1 MFSKDF
7 NKYFLSLFFV
17 ATFSLVSVA
26 QDSEEVVA
34 SEEVSESSD
43 EDVEDVGRVTVTGS
57 RIKRTEIEGASPLL
71 VITRDDIDNAGFNT
85 VFDAVSSLSQN
96 TGETVGEQFQ
106 AGFNPNINAINLR
119 DFGPGRTLVLV
130 NGKRMADYPYPY
142 NGEASSFNYA
152 SIPLAVVDRIEILA
166 AGASSIYGSD
176 AIAGVINVITIDG
189 LEDKSLRV
197 FSGTHLSGGGDNT
210 TVEFAGGG
218 FTDKLS
224 YTYAF
229 EFYKQDAIYGDDRK
243 EFDSYLDRKDP
254 SRRYPTRAL
263 LFRSYNNY
271 YQWTPEQARAGTYS
285 CQGADPAY
293 TTEEP
298 YPQYYSGRGGYC
310 GLDEGYATLVNERER
325 SSAYFSL
332 TYELT
337 DKVSMYGKAIFF
349 DMDAFGSYTNQ
360 FYYDYIAGYFDE
372 KYFPAGFTWDA
383 ADYCFYAA
391 FGYDVCGGNPNDTS
405 FVFADFLFQKIWSDS
420 LWSST
425 YSEEAET
432 YVLGLQGVL
441 DNGWAW
447 DVSYTDNTYDMIS
460 RGTNFAYSA
469 LDSAFYRI
477 GQNDQVGN
485 PCQKDASNNF
495 GLYDPFA
502 LLGLGYAYAYAY
514 GQATCANMDW
524 LYASQTDADVQA
536 LKLPNIEP
544 ASSFSEFFLAEMSG
558 ELFDMP
564 YGPVL
569 FAAHYE
575 YQNVGYNVAL
585 DQKNKDGLLWGS
597 GGVDGGGERDRTA
610 FGIELTFPL
619 TQTLLVDISA
629 RNDEYD
635 DKVVNID
642 RTTLGATF
650 EYRPTDSFLLRGTWN
665 ESFRAP
671 DMPYIFV
678 GERRSYT
685 QPTDYYQCWYSGQ
698 WPNGCGQYS
707 SINVDG
713 VLLGNKNLKEEEGDS
728 YSLGFVWQPA
738 DRLVLTFDMF
748 HIQLEDIVNDL
759 ATDAI
764 MLDELSCR
772 AAAAGTPIGDL
783 VEYSSSYCATIL
795 DSVRR
800 GGRPTEA
807 DEALRVPEG
816 GVSAIYNQ
824 PINMSGQEFIGADYS
839 IAYSWVTDNY
849 GDFSIRL
856 NGTYQHD
863 LKFASRK
870 GDPLIS
876 YMDSAYAL
884 RSRQTT
890 YFNWSY
896 GDWYVGGSV
905 YRIGHAEG
913 FDGKKSPYLETSLVV
928 GYELTDKS
936 SISVNVQNLF
946 DSYPDKDASYNS
958 GSSYYPFGVNPFLY
972 PLLGRQ
978 LYVTYEL
985 RF

>member
-1 MFSKDF
+1 MFSSNF
-7 NKYFLSLFFV
+7 YKYFLSLVFV
-17 ATFSLVSVA
+17 ATFSFVAVA
-26 QDSEEVVA
+26 QESEEEIVA

-57 RIKRTEIEGASPLL
+57 RIKRTDIEGASPLL

-142 NGEASSFNYA
+142 NGESSSFNYA
-152 SIPLAVVDRIEILA
+152 SIPLAVVDRIEVLA

-176 AIAGVINVITIDG
+176 AVAGVINVITIDG
-189 LEDKSLRV
+189 LEDMSLRV

-229 EFYKQDAIYGDDRK
+229 EFYKQDPIFGDDRK
-243 EFDSYLDRKDP
+243 EFDSYQDRKDP
-254 SRRYPTRAL
+254 SRRYPTRGFL
-263 LFRSYNNY
+263 MRSYFGLQ
-271 YQWTPEQARAGTYS
+271 QWTPEMARAGNYT
-285 CQGADPAY
+285 CQQADPAY
-293 TTEEP
+293 TTEDP
-298 YPQYYSGRGGYC
+298 YPQYFAGRGGWC
-310 GLDEGYATLVNERER
+310 GLDDGYATLVNERER
-325 SSAYFSL
+325 SSAYFSA

-337 DKVSMYGKAIFF
+337 DNISMYAKGIFF

-360 FYYDYIAGYFDE
+360 FYYAFVSGYFDP
-372 KYFPAGFTWDA
+372 KYFPQGLVGYDG
-383 ADYCFYAA
+383 ADY
-391 FGYDVCGGNPNDTS
+391 GLGNWHAD
-405 FVFADFLFQKIWSDS
+405 DFLWQKIWSQS

-425 YSEEAET
+425 YTEEAET
-432 YVLGLQGVL
+432 YVLGLQGVMT
-441 DNGWAW
+441 NGWAW
-447 DVSYTDNTYDMIS
+447 DVSYTENTYDTVNNS
-460 RGTNFAYSA
+460 TNFAYA
-469 LDSAFYRI
+469 LLEPAVFRI
-477 GQNDQVGN
+477 GQTDQIGN
-485 PCQKDASNNF
+485 PCVMDQSENI
-495 GLYDPFA
+495 GLYDPF
-502 LLGLGYAYAYAY
+502 GMYPYGAYYS
-514 GQATCANMDW
+514 QPNCTNMEW
-524 LYASQTDADVQA
+524 LYSTQTDADIQS

-544 ASSFSEFFLAEMSG
+544 ASSFSDFFVAELSG

-564 YGPVL
+564 YGPAV

-575 YQNVGYNVAL
+575 YQNVGYNVSL
-585 DQKNKDGLLWGS
+585 DEKNKNGELWGS

-610 FGIELTFPL
+610 FGIELSFPI
-619 TQTLLVDISA
+619 TQTLVVDVSA

-635 DKVVNID
+635 DAVVNID
-642 RTTLGATF
+642 RTTMGATF
-650 EYRPTDSFLLRGTWN
+650 EWRPTDNFLLRGTWN

-678 GERRSYT
+678 GERRSYA
-685 QPTDYYQCWYSGQ
+685 QPTDYYQCWASGV
-698 WPNGCGQYS
+698 WPDDCS
-707 SINVDG
+707 SYTAINIDQ
-713 VLLGNKNLKEEEGDS
+713 VLQGNTNLKEEEGDS

-738 DRLVLTFDMF
+738 DRLVFTFDMF
-748 HIQLEDIVNDL
+748 HIKLQDIVNDL
-759 ATDAI
+759 ATNTI

-772 AAAAGTPIGDL
+772 AAAAGSPVSELTQYDQGYCDAIL
-783 VEYSSSYCATIL
+783 SS
-795 DSVRR
+795 VVR
-800 GGRPTEA
+800 GGRPTEPF
-807 DEALRVPEG
+807 EFLQVPEG
-816 GVSAIYNQ
+816 GVSKIYNQ

-849 GDFSIRL
+849 GDFSVRL

-863 LKFASRK
+863 LKFATRK
-870 GDPLIS
+870 GDPLVS
-876 YMDSAYAL
+876 YMDGAYNL
-884 RSRQTT
+884 RSRQTML
-890 YFNWSY
+890 FNWSY

-905 YRIGHAEG
+905 YRIGHMEG
-913 FDGKKSPYLETSLVV
+913 FDGKKSPYLETSMVL

-936 SISVNVQNLF
+936 TISMNVQNLF
-946 DSYPDKDASYNS
+946 NAYPDKDASYNS
-958 GSSYYPFGVNPFLY
+958 GSSYYPFGVNPFIY

-978 LYVTYEL
+978 LYIVYEV

>member
-57 RIKRTEIEGASPLL
+57 RIKRTDIEGASPLL

-142 NGEASSFNYA
+142 NGESSSFNYA
-152 SIPLAVVDRIEILA
+152 SIPLAVVDRIEVLA

-189 LEDKSLRV
+189 LEDMSLRV
-197 FSGTHLSGGGDNT
+197 FTGTHLSGGGDNT

-229 EFYKQDAIYGDDRK
+229 EFYKQDPIFGDDRK
-243 EFDSYLDRKDP
+243 EFDSYKDRKNP
-254 SRRYPTRAL
+254 LYRFPTRGFL
-263 LFRSYNNY
+263 MRSYFGSR
-271 YQWTPEQARAGTYS
+271 QWTPEQARAGTYT
-285 CQGADPAY
+285 CQDADPAY
-293 TTEEP
+293 TTEDP
-298 YPQYYSGRGGYC
+298 YPQYYGGRGGYC
-310 GLDEGYATLVNERER
+310 GLDDGYATLVNERER
-325 SSAYFSL
+325 SSAYFSA

-337 DKVSMYGKAIFF
+337 DNISLYAKGIFF

-360 FYYDYIAGYFDE
+360 FFYSYVSGYFDPQ
-372 KYFPAGFTWDA
+372 YFTPST
-383 ADYCFYAA
+383 
-391 FGYDVCGGNPNDTS
+391 GYYGPNYGLGNWQ
-405 FVFADFLFQKIWSDS
+405 AEDFLWQKIWSDS

-432 YVLGLQGVL
+432 YVLGLQGVMS
-441 DNGWAW
+441 NGWAW
-447 DVSYTDNTYDMIS
+447 DVSYTENTYDMVS
-460 RGTNFAYSA
+460 NGTNFAYSLLEPA
-469 LDSAFYRI
+469 VFNI
-477 GQNDQVGN
+477 GGVDQIGN
-485 PCQKDASNNF
+485 PCTMDQSDNF
-495 GLYDPFA
+495 GLYDPF
-502 LLGLGYAYAYAY
+502 GMYPYGYYY
-514 GQATCANMDW
+514 GQPSCTNMAW
-524 LYASQTDADVQA
+524 LFSSQTDADIQS
-536 LKLPNIEP
+536 LKLPNVEP
-544 ASSFSEFFLAEMSG
+544 ASSYSDFFVAEISG

-564 YGPVL
+564 YGPAL

-575 YQNVGYNVAL
+575 YQDVGYNVSL

-597 GGVDGGGERDRTA
+597 GGVDGGGQRDRTA
-610 FGIELTFPL
+610 FGIEITFPL

-642 RTTLGATF
+642 RTTLGASF
-650 EYRPTDSFLLRGTWN
+650 EYRPTDNFLLRGTWN

-678 GERRSYT
+678 GERRSYA
-685 QPTDYYQCWYSGQ
+685 QPTDYYQCWASGVY
-698 WPNGCGQYS
+698 PGNCSSYS
-707 SINVDG
+707 SINVDQ
-713 VLLGNKNLKEEEGDS
+713 VLQGNKGLKEEEGDS

-759 ATDAI
+759 ATNAI

-772 AAAAGTPIGDL
+772 AAAAGQPLDNL
-783 VEYSSSYCATIL
+783 VQYSNSYCQQIL
-795 DSVRR
+795 SSVVR
-800 GGRPTEA
+800 GGRPTEP
-807 DEALRVPEG
+807 DESLQVPEG
-816 GVSAIYNQ
+816 GVSTIYNQ

-849 GDFSIRL
+849 GDFSLRL

-876 YMDSAYAL
+876 YMDSAYVL
-884 RSRQTT
+884 RSRQTL

-896 GDWYVGGSV
+896 GDWYVGGST

-913 FDGKKSPYLETSLVV
+913 YDGKKSPYLETSLVV

-936 SISVNVQNLF
+936 SISVSVQNLF
-946 DSYPDKDASYNS
+946 NSYPDKDASYNS
-958 GSSYYPFGVNPFLY
+958 GSSYYPFGVNQFIY

-978 LYVTYEL
+978 LYVTYQV